1 VIVRKTVLRFAGMVL
16 TALSTGVLF
25 GTRTSLGPSTRTFSP
40 ATYVEVQQATVRNLR
55 PVMGP
60 LLPAAVASQAALLVV
75 PPGERR
81 SAAFALTVVSFL
93 SQLASLVLTG
103 AVELP
108 INAMVLTWASHDPPA
123 GWEQTRDRWHT
134 VHTLRTATSV
144 VGLVCAMAAALA
156 TGHRQPSGS
165 AANPSAA
172 DRHA

>member
-1 VIVRKTVLRFAGMVL
+1 VIVRRRVLRFTGMVL

-55 PVMGP
+55 PVMGT

-75 PPGERR
+75 PPSERR
-81 SAAFALTVVSFL
+81 SPAFALTIAGFL

-108 INAMVLTWASHDPPA
+108 INSTVLTWAPHDPPA
-123 GWEQTRDRWHT
+123 GWEQTRDRWHA
-134 VHTLRTATSV
+134 VHTLRTATSL
-144 VGLVCAMAAALA
+144 VGLGCAMAAALA
-156 TGHRQPSGS
+156 SSERSGEVVRS
-165 AANPSAA
+165 
-172 DRHA
+172 R